1 MIDMAQ
7 PFWVYAIGVLT
18 GGAALWFIPRY
29 FGHEG
34 LLYFMGG
41 LLAAFCVLLA
51 LG

>member
-7 PFWVYAIGVLT
+7 PVWVYAIGVL
-18 GGAALWFIPRY
+18 GGAAALWFIPRY

-41 LLAAFCVLLA
+41 LLVALYVLMA